1 MVDKSKLR
9 LIYGGVMATT
19 FTLYTTLGVTLAL
32 YYGTSIEQACTLNWA
47 NYRGGAAAGETVWRY
62 CKGREGCDGGEVR
75 VDGSW
80 CGCGCGVR

>member
-47 NYRGGAAAGETVWRY
+47 SYRGGAAEGETVR
-62 CKGREGCDGGEVR
+62 
-75 VDGSW
+75 
-80 CGCGCGVR
+80 